1 MRETNPAQSIRQT
14 VDLSRAMK
22 MGMRRLA
29 SGVSVLSARTDSG
42 DCLAITMSSVTSVS
56 DDPPS
61 LLVCLNTQLWGE
73 AYLAQQGAR
82 FAINLLSSKHQAVSN
97 LCAGFEGDKPRF
109 EVGNWVRGA
118 NGPPILSDAQAV
130 FQCETDKVMTYGTHH
145 ILVGRIIEVDLGR
158 DEVDPLVYFDGDYR
172 LLNSD

>member
-1 MRETNPAQSIRQT
+1 MRETDPAQSIRQT

-22 MGMRRLA
+22 AGMRRLA

-42 DCLAITMSSVTSVS
+42 DCLAVTMSSVTSVS

-73 AYLAQQGAR
+73 DYLAQPGAR
-82 FAINLLSSKHQAVSN
+82 FAINLLSSEHQAVSN

-109 EVGNWVRGA
+109 ELGNWVQEA
-118 NGPPILSDAQAV
+118 NRPPVLSDALAV

-145 ILVGRIIEVDLGR
+145 ILVGRIIEVVLGSDDL
-158 DEVDPLVYFDGDYR
+158 DPLVYLDGGYKSIKID
-172 LLNSD
+172 